1 MLQKS
6 GWGNNVL
13 KYGRF
18 QHFIKHIVASRGYL
32 ERFTNFS
39 KTKLNMVYNTL
50 KKIFLGSNHL
60 LTITM
65 TTMMHPFQKIK
76 MDNNS
81 MKVFFVLKTSDT
93 IKSKMLK

>member
-1 MLQKS
+1 M
-6 GWGNNVL
+6 
-13 KYGRF
+13 
-18 QHFIKHIVASRGYL
+18 VASRRYL

-39 KTKLNMVYNTL
+39 KTKQNVVYNTL
-50 KKIFLGSNHL
+50 KKILLGSNHL

-65 TTMMHPFQKIK
+65 ATMMHPFQKAK

-81 MKVFFVLKTSDT
+81 MKVFFCIKKNKKTFDT